1 MNYLPINDERGSVLP
16 GTERTFAIQWLGFG
30 YEERDPTTG
39 KLGIKFETPGTY
51 YSRLTEENTQ
61 FIYPWERLSIR
72 KTTKIITA
80 KVEFIYNDVTTGKDV
95 SKIMEVPL
103 TIQYA
108 YIAKTLN
115 YGMLALLAFILLC
128 AWFFIR
134 KRDRRIAV
142 LEDENDELED
152 EITVL
157 ERAKATMAAKKKA
170 IPVAAKKLK
179 AEVKTEV
186 KKPVAKKSPAKPAV
200 KKVAAKK
207 TPVKTEDKA

>member
-1 MNYLPINDERGSVLP
+1 VNYLPINDERGSVLP
-16 GTERTFAIQWLGFG
+16 GTERTFAIQWFGFG

-80 KVEFIYNDVTTGKDV
+80 KVDFIYTDVTTGKDV
-95 SKIMEVPL
+95 SKTMEVPL
-103 TIQYA
+103 SIQYA

-115 YGMLALLAFILLC
+115 YGMLFFVGFILLC

-142 LEDENDELED
+142 LEDVNDELED

-157 ERAKATMAAKKKA
+157 ERAKATIAVKKKA
-170 IPVAAKKLK
+170 LPVADKKLK
-179 AEVKTEV
+179 TEVKTEA
-186 KKPVAKKSPAKPAV
+186 KKPVAKKAPAKPAV
-200 KKVAAKK
+200 KKVAVKK
-207 TPVKTEDKA
+207 TPEKTEDKA